1 MSNDMSNAT
10 NLDSL
15 GATLPTYIIPVG
27 TQVVIRVQKDMP
39 DGTYKPAGCV
49 ARVTESVPDNS
60 VSYRIRFTDGH
71 ETTAYFHEL
80 VLRRREQ
87 PEELVRDQ
95 AEFKEYVIYR
105 CQVGSRAFGLATAD
119 SDDDFRG
126 IFLPPARLHWSMF
139 KLPEQLEFA
148 DETKDEVYWE
158 LEKFLRLALQANPN
172 VLEVLWSPLVLH
184 ANDVARR
191 LLDMRQVFLTRY
203 LYKTYSAYVLSQFRR
218 MSKAYAKK
226 AEYKPKHAMHLIRM
240 LYSGIETLRTG
251 HLRLDVGE
259 RRDELLEIKLGKW
272 SFDKAKQRALEL
284 DQEFQEA
291 FVSTQ
296 LPEKPDYQR
305 VDEFLVWARRR
316 MVDA

>member
-1 MSNDMSNAT
+1 
-10 NLDSL
+10 
-15 GATLPTYIIPVG
+15 
-27 TQVVIRVQKDMP
+27 
-39 DGTYKPAGCV
+39 
-49 ARVTESVPDNS
+49 
-60 VSYRIRFTDGH
+60 
-71 ETTAYFHEL
+71 
-80 VLRRREQ
+80 
-87 PEELVRDQ
+87 
-95 AEFKEYVIYR
+95 
-105 CQVGSRAFGLATAD
+105 
-119 SDDDFRG
+119 
-126 IFLPPARLHWSMF
+126 
-139 KLPEQLEFA
+139 
-148 DETKDEVYWE
+148 
-158 LEKFLRLALQANPN
+158 
-172 VLEVLWSPLVLH
+172 
-184 ANDVARR
+184 
-191 LLDMRQVFLTRY
+191 